1 MSADKHPALPCIQIT
16 SLSPSSIVSLEPFQE
31 EWMAGGRER
40 AVGQHGG
47 RQGSPRRHVVS

>member
-1 MSADKHPALPCIQIT
+1 MFADKHPALPYIQIA
-16 SLSPSSIVSLEPFQE
+16 SLSPSSIVSLEPSQA

-47 RQGSPRRHVVS
+47 RQVSPRRRVVS